1 MKFIYACDIHGD
13 TNKYEKLLKTAQK
26 EKIKYIVLGGDLFP
40 KRGIRTIIQPEFI
53 KDFLEDY
60 FKKLQENNIKCILI
74 PGNDDLEKFD
84 TQLNEL
90 CKKYPNIHNID
101 NKKLDI
107 EDVSFIGLSKVLDHP
122 FGSKNRVLIEK
133 NLKMEPQLSKEIYIN
148 QNTEVITISEWE
160 KYRETNIDKMEDIL
174 ANLPV
179 ADKNK
184 KTIYVLHDP
193 PYGIGLD
200 VCANGLQVGS
210 KAIAEFLEKS
220 NSYMSL
226 HGHIHES
233 PRTSGLWYNK
243 LGKTI
248 CIQPGQTESGEKECY
263 FVIIDTQTDK
273 KDRYEIWNKIYKQI

>member
-13 TNKYEKLLKTAQK
+13 TNKYEKLFKTAQ
-26 EKIKYIVLGGDLFP
+26 EEDIKYMVLGGDLLP
-40 KRGIRTIIQPEFI
+40 KRGIRVIIQPEFI
-53 KDFLEDY
+53 RDFFEDY
-60 FKKLQENNIKCILI
+60 FKSLKENNIKCILI

-84 TQLNEL
+84 IEINEL
-90 CKKYPNIHNID
+90 CEKYSNIYNID

-133 NLKMEPQLSKEIYIN
+133 NLKMQPQLSQDIYIN
-148 QNTEVITISEWE
+148 RDTEVITISEWE
-160 KYRETNIDKMEDIL
+160 RYRETNIDKMEDIL
-174 ANLPV
+174 SSLPV
-179 ADKNK
+179 VDKSR
-184 KTIYVLHDP
+184 KTIYVLHNP

-210 KAIAEFLEKS
+210 KAITSFLEES

-233 PRTSGLWYNK
+233 PKISGLWYNK

-248 CIQPGQTESGEKECY
+248 CIQPGQTELGEKECY
-263 FVIIDTQTDK
+263 YVIIDTKIDK
-273 KDRYEIWNKIYKQI
+273 KDRYEI

>member
-13 TNKYEKLLKTAQK
+13 TNKYEKLFKTAQK
-26 EKIKYIVLGGDLFP
+26 EDIKYMVLGGDLLP
-40 KRGIRTIIQPEFI
+40 KRGIRVIIQPEFI
-53 KDFLEDY
+53 REFFEDY
-60 FKKLQENNIKCILI
+60 FKRLKENNIKCILI

-84 TQLNEL
+84 IEINEL
-90 CKKYPNIHNID
+90 CEKYSNIYNID

-133 NLKMEPQLSKEIYIN
+133 NLKMQPQLSQDIYIN
-148 QNTEVITISEWE
+148 RDTEVITISEWE
-160 KYRETNIDKMEDIL
+160 RYRETNIDKMEDIL
-174 ANLPV
+174 SSLPV
-179 ADKNK
+179 VDKSR
-184 KTIYVLHDP
+184 KTIYVLHNP

-210 KAIAEFLEKS
+210 KAITSFLEES

-233 PRTSGLWYNK
+233 PKISGLWYNK

-248 CIQPGQTESGEKECY
+248 CIQPGQTELGEKECY
-263 FVIIDTQTDK
+263 YVIIDTKIDK
-273 KDRYEIWNKIYKQI
+273 KDRYEI

>member
-13 TNKYEKLLKTAQK
+13 TNKYEKLFKTAQK
-26 EKIKYIVLGGDLFP
+26 EDIKYMVLGGDLLP
-40 KRGIRTIIQPEFI
+40 KRGIRVIIQPEFI
-53 KDFLEDY
+53 RDFFEDY
-60 FKKLQENNIKCILI
+60 FKRLKENNIKCILI

-84 TQLNEL
+84 IEINEL
-90 CKKYPNIHNID
+90 CEKYSNIYNID

-133 NLKMEPQLSKEIYIN
+133 NLKMQPQLSQDIYIN
-148 QNTEVITISEWE
+148 RDTEVITISEWE
-160 KYRETNIDKMEDIL
+160 RYREINIDKMEDIL
-174 ANLPV
+174 SSLPV
-179 ADKNK
+179 VDKSR
-184 KTIYVLHDP
+184 KTIYVLHNP

-210 KAIAEFLEKS
+210 KAITSFLEES

-233 PRTSGLWYNK
+233 PKISGLWYNK

-248 CIQPGQTESGEKECY
+248 CIQPGQTELGEKECY
-263 FVIIDTQTDK
+263 YVIIDTKIDK
-273 KDRYEIWNKIYKQI
+273 KDRYEI

>member
-13 TNKYEKLLKTAQK
+13 TNKYEKLFKTAQK
-26 EKIKYIVLGGDLFP
+26 EDIKYMVLGGDLLP
-40 KRGIRTIIQPEFI
+40 KRGIRVIIQPEFI
-53 KDFLEDY
+53 RDFFEDY
-60 FKKLQENNIKCILI
+60 FKRLKENNIKCILI

-84 TQLNEL
+84 IEINEL
-90 CKKYPNIHNID
+90 CEKYSNIYNID

-133 NLKMEPQLSKEIYIN
+133 NLKMQPQLSQDIYIN
-148 QNTEVITISEWE
+148 RDTEVITISEWE
-160 KYRETNIDKMEDIL
+160 RYRETNIDKMEDIL
-174 ANLPV
+174 SSLPV
-179 ADKNK
+179 VDKSR
-184 KTIYVLHDP
+184 KTIYVLHNP

-210 KAIAEFLEKS
+210 KAITSFLEES
-220 NSYMSL
+220 NSYMAL

-233 PRTSGLWYNK
+233 PKISGLWYNK

-248 CIQPGQTESGEKECY
+248 CIQPGQTELGEKECY
-263 FVIIDTQTDK
+263 YVIIDTKIDK
-273 KDRYEIWNKIYKQI
+273 KDRYEI

>member
-13 TNKYEKLLKTAQK
+13 TNKYEKLFKTAQK
-26 EKIKYIVLGGDLFP
+26 EDIKYMVLGGDLLP
-40 KRGIRTIIQPEFI
+40 KRGIRVIIQPEFI
-53 KDFLEDY
+53 RDFFEDY
-60 FKKLQENNIKCILI
+60 FKRLKENNIKCILI

-84 TQLNEL
+84 IEINEL
-90 CKKYPNIHNID
+90 CEKYSNIYNID

-133 NLKMEPQLSKEIYIN
+133 NLKMQPQLSQDIYIN
-148 QNTEVITISEWE
+148 RDTEVITISEWE
-160 KYRETNIDKMEDIL
+160 RYRETNIDKMEDIL
-174 ANLPV
+174 SSLPV
-179 ADKNK
+179 VDKSR
-184 KTIYVLHDP
+184 KTIYVLHNP

-200 VCANGLQVGS
+200 VCANGIQVGS
-210 KAIAEFLEKS
+210 KAITSFLEES

-233 PRTSGLWYNK
+233 PKISGLWYNK

-248 CIQPGQTESGEKECY
+248 CIQPGQTELGEKECY
-263 FVIIDTQTDK
+263 YVIIDTKIDK
-273 KDRYEIWNKIYKQI
+273 KDRYEI

>member
-13 TNKYEKLLKTAQK
+13 TNKYEKLFKTAQK
-26 EKIKYIVLGGDLFP
+26 EDIKYMVLGGDLLP
-40 KRGIRTIIQPEFI
+40 KRGIRVIIQPEFI
-53 KDFLEDY
+53 REFFEDY
-60 FKKLQENNIKCILI
+60 FKRLKENNIKCILI

-84 TQLNEL
+84 IEINEL
-90 CKKYPNIHNID
+90 CEKYSNIYNID

-133 NLKMEPQLSKEIYIN
+133 NLKMQPQLSQDIYIN
-148 QNTEVITISEWE
+148 RDTEVITISEWE
-160 KYRETNIDKMEDIL
+160 RYRETNIDKMEDIL
-174 ANLPV
+174 SSLPV
-179 ADKNK
+179 VDKSR
-184 KTIYVLHDP
+184 KTIYVLHNP

-200 VCANGLQVGS
+200 VCGNGLQVGS
-210 KAIAEFLEKS
+210 KAITSFLEES

-233 PRTSGLWYNK
+233 PKISGLWYNK

-248 CIQPGQTESGEKECY
+248 CIQPGQTELGEKECY
-263 FVIIDTQTDK
+263 YVIIDTKIDK
-273 KDRYEIWNKIYKQI
+273 KDRYEI

>member
-13 TNKYEKLLKTAQK
+13 TNKYEKLFKTAQK
-26 EKIKYIVLGGDLFP
+26 EDIKYMVLGGDLLP
-40 KRGIRTIIQPEFI
+40 KRGIRVIIQPEFI
-53 KDFLEDY
+53 RDFFEDY
-60 FKKLQENNIKCILI
+60 FKRLKENNIKCILI

-84 TQLNEL
+84 IEINEL
-90 CKKYPNIHNID
+90 CEKYSNIYNID

-133 NLKMEPQLSKEIYIN
+133 NLKMQPQLSQDIYIN
-148 QNTEVITISEWE
+148 RDTEVITISEWE
-160 KYRETNIDKMEDIL
+160 RYRETNIDKMEDIL
-174 ANLPV
+174 SSLPV
-179 ADKNK
+179 VDKSR
-184 KTIYVLHDP
+184 KTIYVLHNP

-200 VCANGLQVGS
+200 VCGNGLQVGS
-210 KAIAEFLEKS
+210 KAITSFLEES

-233 PRTSGLWYNK
+233 PKISGLWYNK

-248 CIQPGQTESGEKECY
+248 CIQPGQTELGEKECY
-263 FVIIDTQTDK
+263 YVIIDTKIDK
-273 KDRYEIWNKIYKQI
+273 KDRYEI

>member
-13 TNKYEKLLKTAQK
+13 TNKYEKLFKTAQ
-26 EKIKYIVLGGDLFP
+26 EEDIKYMVLGGDLLP
-40 KRGIRTIIQPEFI
+40 KRGIRVIIQPEFI
-53 KDFLEDY
+53 RDFFEDY
-60 FKKLQENNIKCILI
+60 FKSLKENNIKCILI

-84 TQLNEL
+84 IEINEL
-90 CKKYPNIHNID
+90 CEKYSNIYNID

-133 NLKMEPQLSKEIYIN
+133 NLKMQPQLSQDIYIN
-148 QNTEVITISEWE
+148 RDTEVITISEWE
-160 KYRETNIDKMEDIL
+160 RYRETNIDKMEDIL
-174 ANLPV
+174 SSLPV
-179 ADKNK
+179 VDKSR
-184 KTIYVLHDP
+184 KTIYVLHNP

-200 VCANGLQVGS
+200 VCGNGLQVGS
-210 KAIAEFLEKS
+210 KAITSFLEES

-233 PRTSGLWYNK
+233 PKISGLWYNK

-248 CIQPGQTESGEKECY
+248 CIQPGQTELGEKECY
-263 FVIIDTQTDK
+263 YVIIDTKIDK
-273 KDRYEIWNKIYKQI
+273 KDRYEI

>member
-13 TNKYEKLLKTAQK
+13 TNKYEKLFKTAQK
-26 EKIKYIVLGGDLFP
+26 EDIKYMVLGGDLLP
-40 KRGIRTIIQPEFI
+40 KRGIRVIIQPEFI
-53 KDFLEDY
+53 RDFFEDY
-60 FKKLQENNIKCILI
+60 FKRLKENNIKCILI

-84 TQLNEL
+84 IEINEL
-90 CKKYPNIHNID
+90 CEKYSNIYNID

-133 NLKMEPQLSKEIYIN
+133 NLKMQPQLSQDIYIN
-148 QNTEVITISEWE
+148 RDTEVITISEWE
-160 KYRETNIDKMEDIL
+160 RYRETNIDKMEDIL
-174 ANLPV
+174 SSLPV
-179 ADKNK
+179 VDKSR
-184 KTIYVLHDP
+184 KTIYVLHNP

-200 VCANGLQVGS
+200 VCANGLQVRS
-210 KAIAEFLEKS
+210 KAITSFLEES

-233 PRTSGLWYNK
+233 PKISGLWYNK

-248 CIQPGQTESGEKECY
+248 CIQPGQTELGEKECY
-263 FVIIDTQTDK
+263 YVIIDTKIDK
-273 KDRYEIWNKIYKQI
+273 KDRYEI

>member
-13 TNKYEKLLKTAQK
+13 TNKYEKLFKTAQK
-26 EKIKYIVLGGDLFP
+26 EDIKYMVLGGDLLP
-40 KRGIRTIIQPEFI
+40 KRGIRVIIQPEFI
-53 KDFLEDY
+53 RDFFEDY
-60 FKKLQENNIKCILI
+60 FKRLKENNIKCILI

-84 TQLNEL
+84 IEINEL
-90 CKKYPNIHNID
+90 CEKYSNIYNID

-133 NLKMEPQLSKEIYIN
+133 KLKMQPQLSQDIYIN
-148 QNTEVITISEWE
+148 RDTEVITISEWE
-160 KYRETNIDKMEDIL
+160 RYRETNIDKMEDIL
-174 ANLPV
+174 SSLPV
-179 ADKNK
+179 VDKSR
-184 KTIYVLHDP
+184 KTIYVLHNP

-210 KAIAEFLEKS
+210 KAITSFLEES

-233 PRTSGLWYNK
+233 PKISGLWYNK

-248 CIQPGQTESGEKECY
+248 CIQPGQTELGEKECY
-263 FVIIDTQTDK
+263 YVIIDTKIDK
-273 KDRYEIWNKIYKQI
+273 KDRYEI

>member
-13 TNKYEKLLKTAQK
+13 TNKYEKLFKTAQK
-26 EKIKYIVLGGDLFP
+26 EDIKYMVLGGDLLP
-40 KRGIRTIIQPEFI
+40 KRGIRVIIQPEFI
-53 KDFLEDY
+53 RDFFEDY
-60 FKKLQENNIKCILI
+60 FKRLKENNIKCILI
-74 PGNDDLEKFD
+74 PGNYDLEKFD
-84 TQLNEL
+84 IEINEL
-90 CKKYPNIHNID
+90 CEKYSNIYNID

-133 NLKMEPQLSKEIYIN
+133 KLKMQPQLSQDIYIN
-148 QNTEVITISEWE
+148 RDTEVITISEWE
-160 KYRETNIDKMEDIL
+160 RYRETNIDKMEDIL
-174 ANLPV
+174 SSLPV
-179 ADKNK
+179 VDKSR
-184 KTIYVLHDP
+184 KTIYVLHNP

-210 KAIAEFLEKS
+210 KAITSFLEES

-233 PRTSGLWYNK
+233 PKISGLWYNK

-248 CIQPGQTESGEKECY
+248 CIQPGQTELGEKECY
-263 FVIIDTQTDK
+263 YVIIDTKIDK
-273 KDRYEIWNKIYKQI
+273 KDRYEI

>member
-13 TNKYEKLLKTAQK
+13 TNKYEKLFKTAQK
-26 EKIKYIVLGGDLFP
+26 EDIKYMVLGGDLLP
-40 KRGIRTIIQPEFI
+40 KRGIRVIIQPEFI
-53 KDFLEDY
+53 REFFEDY
-60 FKKLQENNIKCILI
+60 FKSLKENNIKCILI

-84 TQLNEL
+84 IEINEL
-90 CKKYPNIHNID
+90 CEKYSNIYNID

-133 NLKMEPQLSKEIYIN
+133 NLKMQPQLSQDIYIN
-148 QNTEVITISEWE
+148 RDTEVITISEWE
-160 KYRETNIDKMEDIL
+160 RYRETDIDKMEDIL
-174 ANLPV
+174 SSLPV
-179 ADKNK
+179 VDKSR
-184 KTIYVLHDP
+184 KTIYVLHNP

-210 KAIAEFLEKS
+210 KAITSFLEES

-233 PRTSGLWYNK
+233 PKISGLWYNK

-248 CIQPGQTESGEKECY
+248 CIQPGQTELGEKECY
-263 FVIIDTQTDK
+263 YVIIDTKIDK
-273 KDRYEIWNKIYKQI
+273 KDRYEI